1 MQNASFATNRVKLN
15 FVRTLTLRQLQIFVV
30 ASRYTSFARAAE
42 ELHLTQPAVSMQ
54 IHQLEEAVGL
64 RLFERIARKLTL
76 TEAGEVLT
84 HHASRILGEIKDTED
99 AMMSLKQADSGS
111 INVGIVSS
119 ATYFAPKLL
128 AMYSHLY
135 PKVDVHFSVGNRD
148 ALLRLLQ
155 DNAIDLAIMGRPP
168 PELDT
173 TAEPLASHPQVV
185 IAPLDHPLCGARRFD
200 LQELRRDTFLLRE
213 PGSGTRMAAEAM
225 FRQHLFTPAKTIT
238 LGSNETIKQAVMAGN
253 GRESDLAAYVAAG
266 VAHRRD
272 RAARRERHA
281 DRTRV
286 AGRASAHEA
295 AFADQHDVPAVS
307 ARACGGASGAGICAV
322 CRGVCETAGRREA
335 VTSCARRLAGERR
348 VPGSV
353 DGTVCTRLS

>member
-1 MQNASFATNRVKLN
+1 MQTTRLATNRVNLN
-15 FVRTLTLRQLQIFVV
+15 FIRTLTLRQLQIFVV

-54 IHQLEEAVGL
+54 IHQLEDAVGL
-64 RLFERIARKLTL
+64 RLFERAARKLAL
-76 TEAGEVLT
+76 TEAGEMLT
-84 HHASRILGEIKDTED
+84 HHASRILGEIKDAED

-128 AMYSHLY
+128 ALYSHLY

-173 TAEPLASHPQVV
+173 TTEALASHPQVV

-200 LQELRRDTFLLRE
+200 LQELRGDTFLLRE
-213 PGSGTRMAAEAM
+213 PGSGTRMAAEVM
-225 FRQHLFTPAKTIT
+225 FRQHLFTPARIVT
-238 LGSNETIKQAVMAGN
+238 LGSNETIKQAVMAGIGVSLISLHTLLLELRTGEIALLDVN
-253 GRESDLAAYVAAG
+253 GTPIERTWQIVHLRSKQLSPTSVVFRQFLLDHAATHLEREYAQFASFPAG
-266 VAHRRD
+266 
-272 RAARRERHA
+272 
-281 DRTRV
+281 T
-286 AGRASAHEA
+286 
-295 AFADQHDVPAVS
+295 
-307 ARACGGASGAGICAV
+307 GA
-322 CRGVCETAGRREA
+322 
-335 VTSCARRLAGERR
+335 
-348 VPGSV
+348 
-353 DGTVCTRLS
+353 

>member
-1 MQNASFATNRVKLN
+1 MQKASFATHRVNLN

-30 ASRYTSFARAAE
+30 ASRYTSFARAAD

-64 RLFERIARKLTL
+64 PLFERVARKLTL

-99 AMMSLKQADSGS
+99 AMMSLKSADSGS

-148 ALLRLLQ
+148 ALLRMLQ

-173 TAEPLASHPQVV
+173 TAEPLAKHPQVV
-185 IAPLDHPLCGARRFD
+185 IAPLSHPLCGARRFD
-200 LQELRRDTFLLRE
+200 LQELRRDVFLLRE

-225 FRQHLFTPAKTIT
+225 FRQHLFTPAKTVT
-238 LGSNETIKQAVMAGN
+238 LGSNETIKQAVMAGMGVSLISLHTLQLELRTGEIALLDVN
-253 GRESDLAAYVAAG
+253 GTPLERTWQIVHLRSKLLSPTSVMFRQFLLEHAAVHLEQEY
-266 VAHRRD
+266 
-272 RAARRERHA
+272 
-281 DRTRV
+281 
-286 AGRASAHEA
+286 A
-295 AFADQHDVPAVS
+295 AFA
-307 ARACGGASGAGICAV
+307 
-322 CRGVCETAGRREA
+322 GVFVKPPVG
-335 VTSCARRLAGERR
+335 ARR
-348 VPGSV
+348 
-353 DGTVCTRLS
+353 

>member
-64 RLFERIARKLTL
+64 RLFERVARKLTL

-148 ALLRLLQ
+148 ALLRMLQ

-185 IAPLDHPLCGARRFD
+185 IAPVQHPLCGARRFD
-200 LQELRRDTFLLRE
+200 LQELSNDTFLLRE

-225 FRQHLFTPAKTIT
+225 FRQHLFTPAKTVT
-238 LGSNETIKQAVMAGN
+238 LGSNETIKQAVMAGMGVSLISLHTLQLELRTGEIALLDVN
-253 GRESDLAAYVAAG
+253 GTPIVRTWQIVHLRTKQLSPTSVMFRQFLLEHAAVHLEQEYAQFAG
-266 VAHRRD
+266 V
-272 RAARRERHA
+272 
-281 DRTRV
+281 
-286 AGRASAHEA
+286 
-295 AFADQHDVPAVS
+295 FAKRQD
-307 ARACGGASGAGICAV
+307 GAQ
-322 CRGVCETAGRREA
+322 R
-335 VTSCARRLAGERR
+335 
-348 VPGSV
+348 
-353 DGTVCTRLS
+353 